1 MQVVEERGA
10 GGNGGEGSGGIS
22 GGGQGVESRSIQNVM
37 REGGQQWQRESD
49 RHTPPL
55 GRHTPPLGMSP
66 SRYTTSPADASTT
79 NLISLSP
86 VLVPA
91 ASQSPPP
98 VFHLEVFAR
107 MRCGFIYVCMYV
119 CIARE
124 RERER
129 GRARAHARER
139 ASERERRI
147 SSNVMW
153 IRKRNVECKS
163 ENIALWIC
171 CVEVPHSCTNT
182 VLC

>member
-66 SRYTTSPADASTT
+66 NRYITSPADASTT

-107 MRCGFIYVCMYV
+107 MRCGFVYVCV
-119 CIARE
+119 CIYIYKE
-124 RERER
+124 REI
-129 GRARAHARER
+129 
-139 ASERERRI
+139 ERRI
-147 SSNVMW
+147 SSNAMW
-153 IRKRNVECKS
+153 IRKRNVECES
-163 ENIALWIC
+163 ENIALRIC
-171 CVEVPHSCTNT
+171 CVEVPHSRNNT
-182 VLC
+182 FLC